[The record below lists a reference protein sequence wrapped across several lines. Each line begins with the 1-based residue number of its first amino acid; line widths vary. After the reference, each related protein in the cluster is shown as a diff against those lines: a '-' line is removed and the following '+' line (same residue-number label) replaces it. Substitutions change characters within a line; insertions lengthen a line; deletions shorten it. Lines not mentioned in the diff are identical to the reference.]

1 MTCLNAKIKVASQIW
16 KCEVMMTNMK
26 ELSQVM
32 FTNYPDCVG
41 VQELA
46 QMLGI
51 KRTKTYELLK
61 NGIIKSIKIGKD
73 YKISKFNVIAYLM
86 GGEQV

>member
-1 MTCLNAKIKVASQIW
+1 MN
-16 KCEVMMTNMK
+16 NMK

-32 FTNYPDCVG
+32 FTTYPDCVS
-41 VQELA
+41 VQQLS

-61 NGIIKSIKIGKD
+61 NQIIKSIKIGKD
-73 YKISKFNVIAYLM
+73 YKISKLNVIAYLM

>member
-1 MTCLNAKIKVASQIW
+1 MNNIANASRIW
-16 KCEVMMTNMK
+16 KCEVDVERIN
-26 ELSQVM
+26 EISALM
-32 FTNYPDCVG
+32 FKDFPDCVNAL
-41 VQELA
+41 QLQ

-61 NGIIKSIKIGKD
+61 NGTIKSIKIGKD
-73 YKISKFNVIAYLM
+73 YKISKLNVIAYLL

>member
-1 MTCLNAKIKVASQIW
+1 MN
-16 KCEVMMTNMK
+16 NMK

-51 KRTKTYELLK
+51 KRTKTYELQRTELSNQLK
-61 NGIIKSIKIGKD
+61 SARTTRFQSLMLLLILWAVNKYDRSIE
-73 YKISKFNVIAYLM
+73 S
-86 GGEQV
+86 